1 MRKGAARTTA
11 TRGAREEDKPHTI
24 AGTVQRHSSRG
35 ASDGAACAAVLGCEG
50 SWSMEVASQF
60 CTGEVPV
67 REKPLSSARA
77 RREAS
82 MTLHGGKASREG
94 RPERPL
100 MVRDPRWPYC
110 QGTLAVSQQR
120 REGGPRWDASW
131 PEEVGGTKR
140 AVRNSFGGSLSRS
153 GDGEGVKVDGLASS
167 REGVAHW
174 LHLRR
179 RPRRAARK
187 A

>member
-1 MRKGAARTTA
+1 MCHMR
-11 TRGAREEDKPHTI
+11 P
-24 AGTVQRHSSRG
+24 
-35 ASDGAACAAVLGCEG
+35 
-50 SWSMEVASQF
+50 
-60 CTGEVPV
+60 PV
-67 REKPLSSARA
+67 E
-77 RREAS
+77 REAP
-82 MTLHGGKASREG
+82 MTLHGGQAPREG

-100 MVRDPRWPYC
+100 MVRDPRWPDC
-110 QGTLAVSQQR
+110 QETLAASQQR

-174 LHLRR
+174 LHPRR
-179 RPRRAARK
+179 RPKTGCEESMMSESTLAEEPVK
-187 A
+187 EPTET